1 MWSELTGADRS
12 DRWVRPSK
20 LSDTLGLGHH
30 SRYPQRIQMRLSL
43 AQLNPSDDIS
53 AKTNQMHTGAGTTRL
68 DLGPTGAA
76 LFHLLPLMT
85 HW

>member
-1 MWSELTGADRS
+1 
-12 DRWVRPSK
+12 
-20 LSDTLGLGHH
+20 
-30 SRYPQRIQMRLSL
+30 MRLSF

-53 AKTNQMHTGAGTTRL
+53 AKTNQMHSGAGTTRL